1 MLFPYARWQHYEGGK
16 KNELDAR
23 YYEVDELEAGIEFLV
38 IRAVELTAAYVHGD
52 RRFEDGTA
60 PDNPHSDDF
69 VRLQL
74 QLNY

>member
-1 MLFPYARWQHYEGGK
+1 MLFPYARFQHFEGGK

-23 YYEVDELEAGIEFLV
+23 YYEVDELEVGAEFLV

-52 RRFEDGTA
+52 RRFEDGA
-60 PDNPHSDDF
+60 DPDNFHSADF